1 MKAKPKISLKSGRN
15 PLSINPLSSPADKP
29 IVPGPSPNP
38 MTNLVIA
45 DLVLRAG
52 TRVARHA
59 IERGVLGKKYSSGK
73 AKQIVKSRSM
83 VQTLVGT
90 AVARVATGSVPGAI
104 IVGGVLLAKTLYD
117 RHKDRDAAE
126 PDVAAEGEAQIQKQ
140 AEKA

>member
-1 MKAKPKISLKSGRN
+1 MKAKPKVSLKSGRN
-15 PLSINPLSSPADKP
+15 PASKP
-29 IVPGPSPNP
+29 VVPGPSPNP

-59 IERGVLGKKYSSGK
+59 IERGVLGKKYSSAK
-73 AKQIVKSRSM
+73 AKKIVKSRSM

-104 IVGGVLLAKTLYD
+104 LIGGALLAKTLYD
-117 RHKDRDAAE
+117 RRRERDPAE
-126 PDVAAEGEAQIQKQ
+126 GDVAAEGEADIEQQ
-140 AEKA
+140 ADKAEP

>member
-1 MKAKPKISLKSGRN
+1 MKAKPKVSLTSGRN
-15 PLSINPLSSPADKP
+15 PASKP
-29 IVPGPSPNP
+29 VVPGPSPNP

-59 IERGVLGKKYSSGK
+59 IERGVLGKKYPSDK

-104 IVGGVLLAKTLYD
+104 LVGGALLAKTLYD
-117 RHKDRDAAE
+117 RRRDRDPAAG
-126 PDVAAEGEAQIQKQ
+126 DVASEGEADIQQQ
-140 AEKA
+140 ADKAEP